1 MNTRAVT
8 TVVLI
13 FAIRIHKYI
22 NIGHDLEFI
31 EKMNKVRF
39 KRHNNYYF
47 LMFVCTNV
55 LYYLNVVI
63 L

>member
-1 MNTRAVT
+1 M
-8 TVVLI
+8 LI